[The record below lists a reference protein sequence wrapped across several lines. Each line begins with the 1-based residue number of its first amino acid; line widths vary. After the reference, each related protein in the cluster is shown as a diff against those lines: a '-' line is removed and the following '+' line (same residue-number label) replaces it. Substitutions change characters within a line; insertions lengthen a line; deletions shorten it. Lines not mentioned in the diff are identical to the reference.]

1 MQSSGPSTVPVII
14 PAASSVS
21 PQTAGDRPMFHQ
33 ASSASSEAEVAELAG
48 CSIEDSTEL
57 KRRALGQQ
65 TVAKR
70 TIEESVSRDSSP
82 STEEDLKEHG
92 N

>member
-1 MQSSGPSTVPVII
+1 MVHQTSGSL
-14 PAASSVS
+14 
-21 PQTAGDRPMFHQ
+21 
-33 ASSASSEAEVAELAG
+33 ASSEAEVAELAG

-57 KRRALGQQ
+57 KRRTLEQQ

-82 STEEDLKEHG
+82 PVEEDVKEHG
-92 N
+92 K